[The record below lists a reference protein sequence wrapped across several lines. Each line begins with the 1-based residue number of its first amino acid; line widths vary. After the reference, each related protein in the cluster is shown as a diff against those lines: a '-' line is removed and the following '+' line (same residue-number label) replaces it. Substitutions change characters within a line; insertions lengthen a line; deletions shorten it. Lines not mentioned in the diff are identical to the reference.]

1 MAVMKT
7 ISQLAVASLF
17 GATIVGCDSS
27 STSETPIEEATQFQL
42 NFAAM
47 AGGEDVT
54 CDTQLGGFGMHGHHM
69 IGVSD
74 LRFYVSNIK
83 FYNQDNQQ
91 IELTLDDNQFQ
102 LNHEAGFVG
111 LVDLTSNVSGTCNV
125 EGEGTERTNSVI
137 TGSVMDANVSSISFD
152 IGVPQA
158 VMKQV
163 ISTTSA
169 EDAPSPLNEMYW
181 SWASGYRHL
190 VLNFKIE
197 DMQAMQGDGFVH
209 IGSRGC
215 GDDGLFA
222 LENKDECDFVNSPTV
237 MIENFDLF
245 NDAVVLDLSQIL
257 DGLMF
262 TTHDMDGHG
271 DHSGDSDEHSAG
283 DAAMAMPAVSCH
295 SAPITMQPDCGPIFS
310 NLGLTAE
317 DGTAS
322 AASNSVFGKL

>member
-1 MAVMKT
+1 MPIINKV
-7 ISQLAVASLF
+7 SQLMVASL
-17 GATIVGCDSS
+17 ATAALFGCDSS
-27 STSETPIEEATQFQL
+27 SSSNERPVEQATPFQL
-42 NFAAM
+42 NFTAM
-47 AGGEDVT
+47 AGGETVS
-54 CDTQLGGFGMHGHHM
+54 CDTQLSGFGMHGHHM

-83 FYNQDNQQ
+83 FYNQDNEL
-91 IELTLDDNQFQ
+91 IDLTLDDNDFQ
-102 LNHEAGFVG
+102 LNHEAGFVA
-111 LVDLTSNVSGTCNV
+111 LVDLTSNTSGTCDV

-137 TGSVMDANVSSISFD
+137 SGSVMDTNVSSIAFD

-163 ISTTSA
+163 IATTSA
-169 EDAPSPLNEMYW
+169 EDAPSPLNEMHW

-215 GDDGLFA
+215 GDDGLLA
-222 LENKDECDFVNSPTV
+222 LENKDQCDFVNSPTV

-245 NDAVVLDLSQIL
+245 NESVVLDLSQIL
-257 DGLMF
+257 SGLMF

-271 DHSGDSDEHSAG
+271 EHSDHSDDETT
-283 DAAMAMPAVSCH
+283 MAMPAVSCH
-295 SAPITMQPDCGPIFS
+295 SAPSSMQPDCGPIFT

-322 AASNSVFGKL
+322 AASNAAFGKQ